1 MAEFMSFLKIF
12 KVDYARV
19 SVEAMIEK
27 YRIFGI
33 NVFFLSS
40 RVGLIRSFGLS
51 YKLCKT
57 RATSTAPI
65 RVFGGADSMNV
76 GLFSQ
81 GKTRINCIY
90 SYSIHLVRFYDI
102 S

>member
-33 NVFFLSS
+33 NPFFFFLAGS
-40 RVGLIRSFGLS
+40 GLS
-51 YKLCKT
+51 APLGCHTNCVRHAPPPQPRSEYLEGL
-57 RATSTAPI
+57 TA
-65 RVFGGADSMNV
+65 
-76 GLFSQ
+76 
-81 GKTRINCIY
+81 
-90 SYSIHLVRFYDI
+90 
-102 S
+102 